1 MVVMIKENK
10 CEFSIKKIEKG
21 EHPNFCGGCFFVLF
35 VSQLTYLI
43 ISVVGCK
50 QMLEG
55 NISEKQKA

>member
-1 MVVMIKENK
+1 MIKENK

-21 EHPNFCGGCFFVLF
+21 AHPNFCGGCFFVLF

-43 ISVVGCK
+43 ISFVGCK

-55 NISEKQKA
+55 NISEKR